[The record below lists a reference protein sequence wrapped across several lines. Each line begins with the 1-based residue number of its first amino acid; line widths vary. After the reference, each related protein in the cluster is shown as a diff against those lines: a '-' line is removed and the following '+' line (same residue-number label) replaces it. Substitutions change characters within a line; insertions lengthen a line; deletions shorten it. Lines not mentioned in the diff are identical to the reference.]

1 MSSEQQFKAWA
12 AFEPKG
18 QLSEWSYTPRPLGP
32 HDIEI
37 DITHC
42 GMCATDL
49 HRIDSG
55 WGPSKYPLVPGHEI
69 VGLVTHLGSEV
80 TRFKVG
86 QRVGV
91 GAQCQSCHQCDDCN
105 ERLQAYCDKKVMT
118 YGSTFSDGA
127 SSYGGYAKNIR
138 VDERFSFAIPENIKS
153 EEAAPLLC
161 AGITLYDPLK
171 HFGAGP
177 GKKVGIVGIGGLGH
191 LGLKFARALGAE
203 VYAISTSASKEEE
216 AKKLGAH
223 HFINTKDKASLEK
236 NQDQLDLI
244 VSTLNQDVD
253 WQMYFSLVKRDG
265 TFVIVG
271 IPEEKLQI
279 PAFSIIGKRLKF
291 AGSAIGSPNEIE
303 EMLKLAS
310 KDNIVANTQVWPLEK
325 VNEAIAAFREGK
337 PRYRYVLQI
346 KQ

>member
-1 MSSEQQFKAWA
+1 MSDQKFHGYAV
-12 AFEPKG
+12 FEPKG
-18 QLSEWSYTPRPLGP
+18 QLSQWSYTPRPLGTR
-32 HDIEI
+32 DVEIE
-37 DITHC
+37 ITHC
-42 GMCATDL
+42 GMCASDL
-49 HRIDSG
+49 HQIDSG
-55 WGPSKYPLVPGHEI
+55 WGPSIYPMIPGHEI
-69 VGLVTHLGSEV
+69 VGHVTSVGSDV
-80 TRFKVG
+80 TRVKVG

-91 GAQCQSCHQCDDCN
+91 GAQCQSCHKCTECK
-105 ERLQAYCDKKVMT
+105 EHLEPYCKKTVNT
-118 YGSTFSDGA
+118 YNGKFEDGTP
-127 SSYGGYAKNIR
+127 SYGGYAKNVR
-138 VDERFSFAIPENIKS
+138 VDERFTFVVPENLKS
-153 EEAAPLLC
+153 EEVAPLFC
-161 AGITLYDPLK
+161 AGATVFSPLT

-177 GKKVGIVGIGGLGH
+177 GKKVGIIGIGGLGH

-244 VSTLNQDVD
+244 VSTLNHDVD
-253 WQMYFSLVKRDG
+253 WQMYFSLMKRDG

-271 IPEEKLQI
+271 IPEDKLKI

-291 AGSAIGSPNEIE
+291 AGSSIGSPNEIE

-310 KDNIVANTQVWPLEK
+310 KENIVANTQIWPFEK